1 MSLIGEKHNKLTI
14 VEDLGMKGQGRPRH
28 FVLCK
33 CDCGDLYEC
42 NLGAL
47 RRTKYPI
54 KSCGCEQYLS
64 GKNHHAWNGCGEIS
78 GNRWDCIKRKRQRA
92 KIKELPFSI
101 TIEYAWDLFLKQNR
115 KCAMSGM
122 EINFAATGKDKF
134 TASLDRID
142 SNEGYVDGN
151 VQWVH
156 KDINWMKNTFSQQH
170 FVDMCKKVADHA
182 MHH

>member
-1 MSLIGEKHNKLTI
+1 
-14 VEDLGMKGQGRPRH
+14 
-28 FVLCK
+28 
-33 CDCGDLYEC
+33 
-42 NLGAL
+42 
-47 RRTKYPI
+47 
-54 KSCGCEQYLS
+54 
-64 GKNHHAWNGCGEIS
+64 
-78 GNRWDCIKRKRQRA
+78 
-92 KIKELPFSI
+92 LPFSI

-182 MHH
+182 MQH